1 LNTFFFDL
9 LRAKSFENTSEIAR
23 SRLIVTQQKERAVL
37 VGLASRA
44 VGDSLSERDLAAHYG
59 YASDRST
66 RANAL
71 RRRVEEYIEELQLL
85 AESAG
90 AEVVGT
96 VIQER
101 ATIDPAYFIGSGK
114 AEELAQFVE
123 NEHINLVI
131 FDDDL
136 SAVQI
141 RNLERIIRCKIMD
154 RSGIIL
160 DIFASRARTR
170 EAKTQVE
177 LAQLQYLLPR
187 LTRQWTHLSKQFGGI
202 GTKGP
207 GETQIETD
215 RRLIRTR
222 ISHLRG
228 KISDIAKERA
238 EQRKGRGALPRVSL
252 VGYTNAGKSTLMNW
266 FSKADVLVEDKVFA
280 TLDSTVRLITL
291 SSAHKV
297 LLSDTVG
304 FIRKLPHHLVAS
316 FRSTL
321 EEVIEADILL
331 HVVDV
336 SHPLFEDQM
345 QVVNETL
352 KELQAHGKATIVVF
366 NKIDNLEDRSIVS
379 QLSKQYPNGVFIS
392 AARGI
397 NMLSLQ
403 EKIVSL
409 LEANITEQIL
419 TLNQSDYQII
429 SQIHEMAEVLEKRY
443 DGESITIRFR
453 MNMIHAERL
462 RKALAKKAVA

>member
-1 LNTFFFDL
+1 M
-9 LRAKSFENTSEIAR
+9 
-23 SRLIVTQQKERAVL
+23 TQQKERAIL

-44 VGDSLSERDLAAHYG
+44 VADSLSERELSANYG

-71 RRRVEEYIEELQLL
+71 RQRVEEYIEELRLL

-96 VIQER
+96 VMQER
-101 ATIDPAYFIGSGK
+101 QNIDAAYFIGSGK
-114 AEELAQFVE
+114 AEELGEFVE
-123 NEHINLVI
+123 NEHINLVV

-136 SAVQI
+136 SAVQV
-141 RNLERIIRCKIMD
+141 RNLERIIKCKIVD

-160 DIFASRARTR
+160 DIFASRARTS

-177 LAQLQYLLPR
+177 LAQLQYMLPR

-222 ISHLRG
+222 ISHLRS
-228 KISDIAKERA
+228 KIKDIAKERA
-238 EQRKGRGALPRVSL
+238 EQRKGRSKFPRASL

-266 FSKADVLVEDKVFA
+266 FSKADVLVEDKLFA
-280 TLDSTVRLITL
+280 TLDSTVRLVSL
-291 SSAHKV
+291 SAAHKI

-316 FRSTL
+316 FKSTL
-321 EEVIEADILL
+321 EEVVEADILL

-336 SHPLFEDQM
+336 SHPLFEEQI

-352 KELQAHGKATIVVF
+352 EDLQANEKPTILVF
-366 NKIDNLEDRSIVS
+366 NKTDKLEDRGIVS
-379 QLSKQYPNGVFIS
+379 HLSKHYPNAVCIS

-397 NMLSLQ
+397 NMSSLE
-403 EKIVSL
+403 EKITTL
-409 LEANITEQIL
+409 LNANIVEQ
-419 TLNQSDYQII
+419 TMTFSQSDYQII
-429 SQIHEMAEVLEKRY
+429 SQIHEMAEVLDKQYEGN
-443 DGESITIRFR
+443 DITIRFR
-453 MNMIHAERL
+453 MNTIHADRL
-462 RKALAKKAVA
+462 KKALAKRYR